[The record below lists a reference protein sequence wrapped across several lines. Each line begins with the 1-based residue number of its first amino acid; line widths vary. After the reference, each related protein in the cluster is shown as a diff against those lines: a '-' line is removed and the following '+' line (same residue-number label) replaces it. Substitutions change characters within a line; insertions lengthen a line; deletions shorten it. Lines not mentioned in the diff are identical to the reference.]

1 MRDGDAVHTAPAA
14 VERLRPTA
22 VERLPTTGRAW
33 RLAATAAVLL
43 ALAYGTIWGADR
55 HFPFGPMVQFAFSV
69 DPNGQIRS
77 VYIEA
82 DTTTGVRVQVPL
94 TSEGVGIPRAEIEG
108 QLPAIER
115 DPSLL
120 QAIALAQ
127 RRRHP
132 DQPQFRRLYLMVD
145 IIQLHDRRPGG
156 REVNQLAVWDV
167 Q

>member
-1 MRDGDAVHTAPAA
+1 MSGDVDM
-14 VERLRPTA
+14 VRLGA
-22 VERLPTTGRAW
+22 RARGW
-33 RLAATAAVLL
+33 RMAATAVVLL

-82 DTTTGVRVQVPL
+82 ETTAGDRVRVPL

-145 IIQLHDRRPGG
+145 ILQLHDRRPAGH
-156 REVNQLAVWDV
+156 EVNQLAVWDV
-167 Q
+167 R

>member
-1 MRDGDAVHTAPAA
+1 MRDGDAVHTAPA
-14 VERLRPTA
+14 A

-108 QLPAIER
+108 QLPA
-115 DPSLL
+115 
-120 QAIALAQ
+120 
-127 RRRHP
+127 
-132 DQPQFRRLYLMVD
+132 
-145 IIQLHDRRPGG
+145 
-156 REVNQLAVWDV
+156 
-167 Q
+167 

>member
-1 MRDGDAVHTAPAA
+1 MSGD
-14 VERLRPTA
+14 VEVVRLGARA
-22 VERLPTTGRAW
+22 RAW

-43 ALAYGTIWGADR
+43 ALAYGTIWGTDR

-82 DTTTGVRVQVPL
+82 DTTTGDRVQVPL
-94 TSEGVGIPRAEIEG
+94 TAEGVGIPRAEIEG
-108 QLPAIER
+108 RLPAIES

-120 QAIALAQ
+120 QAIAVAQ

-132 DQPQFRRLYLMVD
+132 DQPLYRRLYVMVD
-145 IIQLHDRRPGG
+145 ILQLKDRRPAGH
-156 REVNQLAVWDV
+156 EVNQLAVWDV
-167 Q
+167 R

>member
-1 MRDGDAVHTAPAA
+1 MRDGAAAGMARLTAPA
-14 VERLRPTA
+14 
-22 VERLPTTGRAW
+22 RAW

-43 ALAYGTIWGADR
+43 GLAYGTIWGADR

-77 VYIEA
+77 VFIEA
-82 DTTTGVRVQVPL
+82 DTTAGTRVQVPL

-108 QLPAIER
+108 QLPQIER

-120 QAIALAQ
+120 QAIAVAQ

-132 DQPQFRRLYLMVD
+132 DQPQYRRLYLMVD
-145 IIQLHDRRPGG
+145 VTRLVDRRPAGH
-156 REVNQLAVWDV
+156 EIDQLAVWDV
-167 Q
+167 R

>member
-1 MRDGDAVHTAPAA
+1 MRDGAAAGMARLTAPS
-14 VERLRPTA
+14 
-22 VERLPTTGRAW
+22 RAW

-43 ALAYGTIWGADR
+43 GLAYGTIWGADR

-77 VYIEA
+77 VFIEA
-82 DTTTGVRVQVPL
+82 DTTAGTRVQVPL

-108 QLPAIER
+108 QLPQIER

-120 QAIALAQ
+120 QAIAVAQ

-132 DQPQFRRLYLMVD
+132 DQPQYRRLYLMVD
-145 IIQLHDRRPGG
+145 VTRLVDRRPAGH
-156 REVNQLAVWDV
+156 EIDQLAVWDV
-167 Q
+167 R